1 MHALHG
7 IRNVKACILDA
18 LRWEAESHSSNARE
32 ESPGGPFRFCSFP
45 VSIAVAG
52 GWDSASTHFFVC
64 MLLVNETST
73 SASYDTRNDIWGER
87 FLVAVCSN
95 CQMVSI
101 SSTGVL
107 GKPVVQT
114 AKKTTSS
121 RCLLL

>member
-52 GWDSASTHFFVC
+52 GGIPRQHTF
-64 MLLVNETST
+64 
-73 SASYDTRNDIWGER
+73 SYACFSSMRRQRVLRTTP
-87 FLVAVCSN
+87 A
-95 CQMVSI
+95 MI
-101 SSTGVL
+101 SGVK
-107 GKPVVQT
+107 GF
-114 AKKTTSS
+114 
-121 RCLLL
+121 